1 MDHHPF
7 PWAMLRVWLLLLS
20 VVAVFGIRALAAWW
34 RRRSGRTAPPSAA
47 TARKRDAVTTRP
59 R

>member
-1 MDHHPF
+1 MDYYPL

-34 RRRSGRTAPPSAA
+34 RRRSGRTGPPPAA
-47 TARKRDAVTTRP
+47 TARTRDAVTTGP

>member
-34 RRRSGRTAPPSAA
+34 RRRSGRTAPPPAA
-47 TARKRDAVTTRP
+47 TARRRDAVRTRP